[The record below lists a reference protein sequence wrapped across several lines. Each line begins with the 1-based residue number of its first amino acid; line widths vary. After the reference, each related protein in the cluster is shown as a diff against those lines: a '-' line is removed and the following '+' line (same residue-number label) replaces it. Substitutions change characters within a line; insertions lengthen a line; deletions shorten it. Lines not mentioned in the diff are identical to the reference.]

1 MLLILPTLI
10 VVKIALS
17 YPADSVPPYAPML
30 QSDGLH
36 ISTDAFALILSDP
49 LYARALLLS
58 LKVAGLST
66 AICLLAGYPMALAIA
81 RSPERWRSLL
91 LMLVMLPFWTGFLMR
106 INAWIGLLQDDGWIN
121 TIVVALGLS
130 PLRLLYTDTAMY
142 IGIVYTYLPFMVLP
156 LYARLSQLDVRLLE
170 AAADLGAPP
179 WRVFLAVT
187 LPLSLPGVWAGMLLV
202 FIPAA
207 GEYVIPDLLG
217 GPQAQLIGRVLWQ
230 EFFQNSDWPTASAI
244 ACALLVLLLLLPGI
258 YCGCCD
264 GFRCAQPILRVAVT
278 AQSVG
283 WVERSETHRADATS
297 LHLRQPLLRHRAPR
311 RIRRRFGQSATE
323 QRRRFL
329 GDVTLR
335 LGDRLGCLRGDRRI
349 EPHGKRGPPGI
360 GRLLQPAAARF
371 GIAEQDVAL
380 MRLFAVRIE
389 FAEPPAKLRDQRGLL
404 RFPHARGGDP
414 IGERHGGQS
423 RRTTGE
429 IQRERAKRHHQQ
441 RNQHRRAR
449 ACPRPRLGTARGGE
463 QPALHLQHR
472 IGVFRR
478 GDASVGEVA
487 IQFRKLRAVQRDR
500 RLLPAARGG
509 GAAQRQCQRRQRDR
523 RKQGNGE
530 PDHDFSRSA
539 RRCRSASLSG
549 AGGAGRRRRA
559 ISAAA
564 MPASSAMPGAPH
576 STRVTALNGGRR
588 RTKSP

>member
-1 MLLILPTLI
+1 
-10 VVKIALS
+10 
-17 YPADSVPPYAPML
+17 
-30 QSDGLH
+30 
-36 ISTDAFALILSDP
+36 
-49 LYARALLLS
+49 
-58 LKVAGLST
+58 
-66 AICLLAGYPMALAIA
+66 MALAIA

-244 ACALLVLLLLLPGI
+244 ACALLVLLLLLPGGDVLAGALI
-258 YCGCCD
+258 
-264 GFRCAQPILRVAVT
+264 T
-278 AQSVG
+278 S
-283 WVERSETHRADATS
+283 S
-297 LHLRQPLLRHRAPR
+297 LHLRQTLLRHRTPR

-329 GDVTLR
+329 GDATLR
-335 LGDRLGCLRGDRRI
+335 LGERLGCLRGDRRI

-380 MRLFAVRIE
+380 VRLFAARIE
-389 FAEPPAKLRDQRGLL
+389 SRRAAGEAARSAWPPAL
-404 RFPHARGGDP
+404 PARA
-414 IGERHGGQS
+414 
-423 RRTTGE
+423 RR
-429 IQRERAKRHHQQ
+429 RSD
-441 RNQHRRAR
+441 RRAAWQAVPANHPRDTARTRQAAPPAARSAPAR
-449 ACPRPRLGTARGGE
+449 ASLSRGPASAPPRGGE

-472 IGVFRR
+472 IGMFRR
-478 GDASVGEVA
+478 GDASIGEVA
-487 IQFRKLRAVQRDR
+487 VQFRKLRAVQRDR

-576 STRVTALNGGRR
+576 SARVTALNGGRR